1 MSPAGSIIFAR
12 VARVLFYALN
22 LFGLHLLLRGHHEP
36 GGGFIG
42 GLVAAIS
49 FIMLGLALGWREV
62 AAFLRVD
69 PARLA
74 GVGLAIAVA
83 TAVAPLLGGHPPL
96 THFFWHLPVPGFGK
110 WHVGTPLPF
119 DVGVYLVVVGI
130 AAKMIFLLG
139 RSTEGLGA
147 FGPGEPERYAS
158 SLEEPI
164 EPPAS
169 GEANADK
176 GTEGGNRAD

>member
-1 MSPAGSIIFAR
+1 MSPAGSVIFAR
-12 VARVLFYALN
+12 VARVLFYALH
-22 LFGLHLLLRGHHEP
+22 LFALHLLLRGHNEP

-62 AAFLRVD
+62 TAFLRVD

-74 GVGLAIAVA
+74 AVGLAVA
-83 TAVAPLLGGHPPL
+83 ATTAVVPMLAGHPPL
-96 THFFWHLPVPGFGK
+96 THFFWHLPVPGLGK

-130 AAKMIFLLG
+130 ATKMIFLLG

-164 EPPAS
+164 EPAES
-169 GEANADK
+169 GGANAVPRR
-176 GTEGGNRAD
+176 EGGGDAD